1 MRQRSDRGG
10 VAGRAKRCWSVA
22 GRPVRR
28 RRVQEFEF
36 RSAGGS
42 FVEDLDEIELV
53 FDPGPDSRT
62 VLAEVD
68 RDEAQRRLQNAIQRH
83 V

>member
-1 MRQRSDRGG
+1 
-10 VAGRAKRCWSVA
+10 
-22 GRPVRR
+22 
-28 RRVQEFEF
+28 
-36 RSAGGS
+36 
-42 FVEDLDEIELV
+42 VEDLDEIELV